1 VLQWDDNQLVFPLT
15 GFFQSNTEMFRR
27 LCHHVLDGWTGETF
41 LDLYSGVGVF
51 ASLARKNF
59 QRVVCVEQETRAIG
73 FAKRNVG
80 EANAFFHPM
89 ESESFAHLPSETQ
102 GLPPGIERFSDI
114 LVDPPRTGLSPFLK
128 KWLASQ
134 SPRRLA
140 YVSCNPVTFAR
151 DLKDLTAAGMR
162 LQSVRGF
169 DFYPQ
174 TSHLECL
181 AILDGSAQVRSVLQG
196 T

>member
-1 VLQWDDNQLVFPLT
+1 LPGRHVGTSFAQELDEL
-15 GFFQSNTEMFRR
+15 GFVYLFN
-27 LCHHVLDGWTGETF
+27 
-41 LDLYSGVGVF
+41 
-51 ASLARKNF
+51 
-59 QRVVCVEQETRAIG
+59 
-73 FAKRNVG
+73 